1 MPPDAT
7 PHVRAQAAAGALGAQ
22 PPAAGVES
30 NKADDE
36 VNHTRDDEDVGIF
49 PLHTTTISHRCLVG

>member
-7 PHVRAQAAAGALGAQ
+7 PHVRAQAAAEALGAQ

-36 VNHTRDDEDVGIF
+36 VNHTRDDEDVGI
-49 PLHTTTISHRCLVG
+49 S